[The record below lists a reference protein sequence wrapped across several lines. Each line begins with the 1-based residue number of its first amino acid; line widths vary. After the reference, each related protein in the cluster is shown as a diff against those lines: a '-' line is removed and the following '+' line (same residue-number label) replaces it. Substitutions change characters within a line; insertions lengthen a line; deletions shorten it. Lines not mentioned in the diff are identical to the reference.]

1 MNKEKIYDL
10 AIIGGGPAGLA
21 AGMYAGRASL
31 DTVIIEQGLGGGQI
45 GQTATIENYPG
56 QIPEGES
63 GQSLMERFIKQAD
76 LFNCER
82 VQDIVQEVDLTSDI
96 KTLKGMMQTIK
107 ARSVIIATGAS
118 PRKAG
123 FAGEDEYTG
132 RGVSYCAT
140 CDGNFFKGAEIYVVG
155 GGEAAV
161 EEAMYLTKIA
171 RKVTIVHRRD
181 RLRAVESVQERAKK
195 TPGLKLMLNSVI
207 EEVSGEEV
215 LDKIKIRN
223 LETNELTVID
233 KDPAD
238 NMLGLFVFVGYIPN
252 SDLFDKDLYLENGY
266 IKTDEN
272 MLTNIPGVFA
282 AGDIRKKD
290 FRQVIT
296 AAADGAIAANSVR
309 TYLAQLDGTLYE

>member
-118 PRKAG
+118 PRK
-123 FAGEDEYTG
+123 EIG
-132 RGVSYCAT
+132 RAHV
-140 CDGNFFKGAEIYVVG
+140 
-155 GGEAAV
+155 
-161 EEAMYLTKIA
+161 
-171 RKVTIVHRRD
+171 
-181 RLRAVESVQERAKK
+181 
-195 TPGLKLMLNSVI
+195 
-207 EEVSGEEV
+207 
-215 LDKIKIRN
+215 
-223 LETNELTVID
+223 
-233 KDPAD
+233 
-238 NMLGLFVFVGYIPN
+238 
-252 SDLFDKDLYLENGY
+252 
-266 IKTDEN
+266 
-272 MLTNIPGVFA
+272 
-282 AGDIRKKD
+282 
-290 FRQVIT
+290 
-296 AAADGAIAANSVR
+296 
-309 TYLAQLDGTLYE
+309 